1 MKAEMSVGN
10 GMGRIASVSRTSGK
24 AGRVAQILTP
34 GAAIVTAPAAMPQPR
49 NAHPVTRQ
57 EAGHPFSQRGDDPDN
72 LMARDNRKL
81 GGHFTV
87 DNMEVSPADT
97 AGGHLDQ
104 QFPWSRVWKRAGD
117 KSRSEEHTSELQS
130 LMRIS
135 YAVFCLK

>member
-1 MKAEMSVGN
+1 M
-10 GMGRIASVSRTSGK
+10 RISDWSSDVCSSD
-24 AGRVAQILTP
+24 L
-34 GAAIVTAPAAMPQPR
+34 
-49 NAHPVTRQ
+49 

-117 KSRSEEHTSELQS
+117 KSKRTAHRAEFKRPHIRHRKASFRRCPEQQIIEPALNQERNTD
-130 LMRIS
+130 
-135 YAVFCLK
+135 